1 MGFRL
6 QHGRMGLAHAS
17 SSKGVRNAF
26 RCPKLDFMEW
36 SHTHGVV
43 RRYCASQ
50 SGLPVR
56 YETDEVRRG
65 ADAAQSDAAILDGP
79 LERLLSA

>member
-1 MGFRL
+1 
-6 QHGRMGLAHAS
+6 
-17 SSKGVRNAF
+17 
-26 RCPKLDFMEW
+26 MEW